1 MYYSLCEVKRI
12 LLVCVEEKHQ
22 QFKCVEV
29 RTIFGQ
35 DKSKDQVRSRERTLH
50 LQFLILRPFISVM
63 DYKDPQDVNFLL
75 LLSICLH
82 FSFCWTLFSYT
93 YERFLLSILFSPLG
107 RL

>member
-35 DKSKDQVRSRERTLH
+35 DKSKDQLEVS
-50 LQFLILRPFISVM
+50 
-63 DYKDPQDVNFLL
+63 K
-75 LLSICLH
+75 
-82 FSFCWTLFSYT
+82 
-93 YERFLLSILFSPLG
+93 
-107 RL
+107 